1 MVPRSFDEK
10 LLLLYSQLNLQSA
23 NDLSNEIDKITLK
36 ICEILQVERSS
47 VWLYG
52 SDNDYIRA
60 ISLYEATEKKHSRD
74 QILLKKDYKPYFES
88 MEHDRIIEASD
99 AQSHKATSCFRD
111 SYLKPQGIFSLY
123 DAPIW
128 KADRVI
134 GVLCLE
140 YLQPKNNWTDGE
152 RNFITSVA
160 DFLGKVFEKHIK
172 KIELEEYKK
181 EFNVISNRLIAGN
194 PVIHVLAEKV
204 DKTFKKI
211 ETVNKSICF

>member
-1 MVPRSFDEK
+1 MPRSFDEK

-99 AQSHKATSCFRD
+99 AQSHKATSCFSD
-111 SYLKPQGIFSLY
+111 SYLKPQGIYSLY

-140 YLQPKNNWTDGE
+140 YLQPKKNWTDGE
-152 RNFITSVA
+152 RVFITSVA
-160 DFLGKVFEKHIK
+160 DFLGKVFEKQ
-172 KIELEEYKK
+172 
-181 EFNVISNRLIAGN
+181 S
-194 PVIHVLAEKV
+194 VLQLVEK
-204 DKTFKKI
+204 
-211 ETVNKSICF
+211 